1 MSSGKLRGSS
11 AISILTILTAVS
23 FLFPTGL
30 CNYSLSYELTSSPNP
45 WTNYRLNVALSQS
58 LYDYYVSESHT
69 LANAYGF
76 AKFVTPNALQPIA
89 DSLSQIYVGD
99 EEFVNGALMIVHQI
113 PYEATAPSKYPV
125 ETIVDNKGDCDLFSF
140 VAASI
145 MKAHELSVVL
155 LYYDKQAH
163 MNLGVNLA
171 QEPHEARG
179 EISFVTNGNTRYYVA
194 ECTGGNW
201 RDGWRVGECP
211 DELKN
216 TNPQVI
222 TLENSESS
230 SPEQVTTSY
239 RTLSSS
245 AITLSA
251 STTFAIQGSTVILSG
266 LLSPHLQNETVT
278 IYIRTNG
285 MSWNVSGKAA
295 TDSNGAFSFAWI
307 ADASAV
313 CYVRASW
320 SGDEN
325 YSAADSQTLTITTLS
340 MFFVLMIGATLAL
353 LIIGA
358 AVYVVSRPHKQE
370 IFEPQPPEIPP

>member
-1 MSSGKLRGSS
+1 MSSGKLRESI
-11 AISILTILTAVS
+11 AITILAILTAVS
-23 FLFPTGL
+23 FMFPTAL
-30 CNYSLSYELTSSPNP
+30 CNYSLTYELSNSSDPSA
-45 WTNYRLNVALSQS
+45 NYRLNVAVSQS

-99 EEFVNGALMIVHQI
+99 EDFVNGALVIVHQI

-140 VAASI
+140 IAASI
-145 MKAHELSVVL
+145 LKAHGLSVVL
-155 LYYDKQAH
+155 LYYEKQAH